1 MVRNLLRNVVL
12 LVLIS
17 FLVIGCQAVDNS
29 NVTKLTSDKIET
41 VEKKVDQGSDL
52 PVETNLELTEQTEK
66 PTLRQNEYLMN
77 LLAGIPTLL
86 IGILILKYLA
96 KRSKDKR
103 SKK

>member
-1 MVRNLLRNVVL
+1 MVSNFLRYVIILVV
-12 LVLIS
+12 IS
-17 FLVIGCQAVDNS
+17 FLVTGCQAVDNS
-29 NVTKLTSDKIET
+29 NAIKSSPDKIET
-41 VEKKVDQGSDL
+41 VETKLDKGNAL
-52 PVETNLELTEQTEK
+52 PDETNLKLTEQTEK